1 MVFAVDVG
9 DSLQQGFDQ
18 FFAFLPNLLAFLA
31 ILAIGFFVA
40 RVIHKVIAKVLE
52 KVGVDRKLEESGA
65 RQYVDRVMPDASPSN
80 GIGRVVFYF
89 VFAFFVV
96 AAIGALQIPA
106 LTSFMNDVLAYI
118 PNVIAAIA
126 IFILAAL
133 IAGAVGGGVAKL
145 LGDTPTG
152 KIVATV
158 VPALVMVIAVF
169 MILNQLQI
177 APEIVQIAFAATMG
191 ALALGL
197 ALAFGLGGRP
207 VAERM
212 LEDAYRKG
220 QEQKEQVK
228 RDVQLGRERGQ
239 EQAQRGKERAQQEV
253 GSGSADQGDAYG
265 GTNQGA
271 TGAAPTE
278 PQRTEPGGGSYR
290 AT

>member
-1 MVFAVDVG
+1 MITAVSIG
-9 DSLQQGFDQ
+9 DSLQRAFDS

-31 ILAIGFFVA
+31 ILLVGYVVAKLVKAIVRKG
-40 RVIHKVIAKVLE
+40 LE
-52 KVGVDRKLEESGA
+52 KIGVDQKLQESDA
-65 RQYVDRVMPDASPSN
+65 SQYVDRALPGASPSN
-80 GIGRVVFYF
+80 GISRVVFYL
-89 VFAFFVV
+89 VFIFFLFS
-96 AAIGALQIPA
+96 AIGALQIPA
-106 LTSFMNDVLAYI
+106 LTTFMNQVLAYL

-126 IFILAAL
+126 IFVIAAV
-133 IAGAVGGGVAKL
+133 IAGAAGGGAAKL
-145 LGDTPTG
+145 MGDTPTG
-152 KIVATV
+152 KIVGTV

-169 MILNQLQI
+169 MILQQLQI

-220 QEQKEQVK
+220 QEQREQVR

-239 EQAQRGKERAQQEV
+239 EQADRGRERAQQEV
-253 GSGSADQGDAYG
+253 QGGGSQGGD
-265 GTNQGA
+265 
-271 TGAAPTE
+271 P
-278 PQRTEPGGGSYR
+278 GSYR